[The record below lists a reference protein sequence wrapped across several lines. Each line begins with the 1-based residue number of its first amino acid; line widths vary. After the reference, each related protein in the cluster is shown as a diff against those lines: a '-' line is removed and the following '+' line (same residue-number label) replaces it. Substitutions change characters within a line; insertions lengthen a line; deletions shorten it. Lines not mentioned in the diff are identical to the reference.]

1 MLTIDLFALTDQ
13 SNNLETGISQVTS
26 ALANI
31 PKINDIIVPAA
42 NKEIK
47 RIAIDLLDVNII
59 IHFHFDEIIKVGSS

>member
-1 MLTIDLFALTDQ
+1 M
-13 SNNLETGISQVTS
+13 
-26 ALANI
+26 ANI

>member
-13 SNNLETGISQVTS
+13 SNDLETGISQVTS

-31 PKINDIIVPAA
+31 PKINAIIVPAA

-47 RIAIDLLDVNII
+47 RIALDLLDVNII
-59 IHFHFDEIIKVGSS
+59 IPSHFDEIIKVGSS

>member
-1 MLTIDLFALTDQ
+1 MPWRIFCILLVSFLRFAWQT
-13 SNNLETGISQVTS
+13 TS